1 MDINSFVE
9 QENNASDNG
18 EGSSYGEL
26 KENFFKIPDGETILK
41 FKSDAFFPSYE
52 VWIKPSDNL
61 PEGKDPEK
69 TLYAFRLK
77 NAETHNLLA
86 EIFGAADKWGIN
98 ARRRLIT
105 YGQFKGGLYEFE
117 YTDRKNKDGFAIKK
131 YRHLHK
137 PENKE
142 FFMNFAFR
150 GEMYDMDSSPKVT
163 PSLRFYAGV
172 YVPEDQYCKEKHSWR
187 HIQISYKLLTMLIDY
202 QKEGYD
208 LSSTWFKIKRE
219 GSGLQTKYNI
229 IPLSPKLSVD
239 YSQSYNTTDLLVPD
253 LNLATKLST
262 NAYCWKYLQSYIR
275 EADRI
280 LGTKYSEVMQRE
292 YEERQAS
299 ESSSIQDQSSSPR
312 SVPSVVKEEVST
324 GSSADADVYSGIMS
338 DDDIPF

>member
-9 QENNASDNG
+9 QETNAPDGG
-18 EGSSYGEL
+18 EGGNYGEL
-26 KENFFKIPDGETILK
+26 KENLFKIPDGETILK

-52 VWIKPSDNL
+52 VWMKPSDNL

-69 TLYAFRLK
+69 AQYAFRLK

-86 EIFGAADKWGIN
+86 EIFGAADKWGSN
-98 ARRRLIT
+98 AKKRLIT

-117 YTDRKNKDGFAIKK
+117 YTDQKNKDGFAIKR

-142 FFMNFAFR
+142 FFMNFAFK
-150 GEMYDMDSSPKVT
+150 GEMYDMDSAPKVT
-163 PSLRFYAGV
+163 PSLRFYTGV
-172 YVPEDQYCKEKHSWR
+172 YIPEDQYCKEKHSWR
-187 HIQISYKLLTMLIDY
+187 HIQLSYKLLTMLIDY

-208 LSSTWFKIKRE
+208 LNSTWFKLKKE

-229 IPLSPKLSVD
+229 IPLSPKISVD
-239 YSQSYNTTDLLVPD
+239 YSQSYSTTELSVPD

-262 NAYCWKYLQSYIR
+262 NSYCWKYLQSYIR

-280 LGTKYSEVMQRE
+280 LGTKYSETMQKE

-299 ESSSIQDQSSSPR
+299 EASNTPAQGSTPR
-312 SVPSVVKEEVST
+312 SVPSVVKDEIAP
-324 GSSADADVYSGIMS
+324 GSAAHFDSGAMS